1 LTQLFDMATPPA
13 IDVITIGSAVADVA
27 PGDLVATIATVQ
39 TANAYLECVAGAT
52 IAIGAPV
59 GTATIALPHPLTGLP
74 FSAAVVGTPIGTAT
88 GAADSFA
95 VAAAFSVP
103 VGIATGVATTVI
115 AGPADMAGGV
125 AGPFAATIIVCRARF
140 AAVVSAPAGTIV
152 GAAEPLA
159 AAAVVGGPSW
169 LSFCHIPKFSFQNM
183 NHFSHKKRKISKRIH
198 LF

>member
-13 IDVITIGSAVADVA
+13 IDVITISSAVADVA

-39 TANAYLECVAGAT
+39 AANAYLECVAGAT
-52 IAIGAPV
+52 VAIGAPV
-59 GTATIALPHPLTGLP
+59 GTATRALPHPLTGLP
-74 FSAAVVGTPIGTAT
+74 FSVAVVGTPIGTAT

-125 AGPFAATIIVCRARF
+125 AGPFATTIIVCPPRF
-140 AAVVSAPAGTIV
+140 AAVASAPAGTIV

-159 AAAVVGGPSW
+159 AAAVIGGPSW
-169 LSFCHIPKFSFQNM
+169 LSFCNIPKFSFQNV
-183 NHFSHKKRKISKRIH
+183 NHFSHKKLKIFKRIH